1 MDPYDRLQWE
11 VFMPRLRQTL
21 STWLP
26 RNCSPLIELL
36 DVWRPLLSEWVYD
49 NILDQLV
56 MPKLQSEVEAWDPT
70 TDTVPIHRWIHP
82 WLPLMRKLVAC
93 STNYTDIAVY
103 VCCGW

>member
-11 VFMPRLRQTL
+11 VLMPRLRQTL
-21 STWLP
+21 STWSP

-36 DVWRPLLSEWVYD
+36 DVWRPLLSDWVYD

-82 WLPLMRKLVAC
+82 WLPLMRKLVAY
-93 STNYTDIAVY
+93 SAYAGKILIAFT
-103 VCCGW
+103 